1 MRKFIIISLLS
12 AMTLPTLACIWGE
25 RTNPYLF
32 SLYRQT
38 EFRELAQ
45 NTCDNNWQAY
55 LGTSEDYFWFNADE
69 IIKAARQKND
79 GLMVSYVKNL
89 QKYLKCVDVEQS
101 KQYEWNYPSK
111 EDLATQQRDLQAI
124 RTYALGKTKTK
135 LRSQHALLYMRCNM
149 MLGRHQENINY
160 WEQTASQL
168 IETVY
173 KDMMKNIYAGA
184 LYKTGQEEKAGE
196 LFAEMGDYQSLMTQ
210 FYRKR
215 SFQAIRQHYQK
226 NPNSKVLPFLLQDFV
241 NNCQEVIDAN
251 GEDWF
256 DGKLFV
262 RRINEQEAKQMIQFC
277 ETVTREGKTETPIM
291 WKSAQAWLEYL
302 YGQKKQAATHILEAS
317 KLAGTDRMRDCARML
332 MLFITAN
339 QAPDTEAFDDYLAE
353 ELTWLKE
360 KQKQEPD
367 GYFHRAETRLSHQ
380 ALMNHYQNNSDKLIA
395 LMKVTNNYHYSEYID
410 TMQVGLLEKYFVY
423 TNTPATTSLDK
434 FLKANLEK
442 DENTLTDLI
451 GTKYMRL
458 CQWDKA
464 IKWLAYVPATFYN
477 EAGYRMYVL
486 LRKISVEP
494 WITRQWITN
503 KDEDRATES
512 NWTIR
517 ENPKLQFAKEMQ
529 TMEGTMNLLSGN
541 ALYQRCYNLAIY
553 YAQAAF
559 TGDCWWLM
567 RNGKSVTDTVRVN
580 EVDLRAKAKE
590 LLAKACQTTDTA
602 LKEKALFALCYG
614 ELYDSDKLWFT
625 KEWNNDTYEY
635 DRKPNSNTPHYLAF
649 KVLVNYEKQNATRT
663 SQYVSR
669 CDEYI
674 QFRKQYIKP

>member
-25 RTNPYLF
+25 LTNPYLF
-32 SLYRQT
+32 SMYRKT
-38 EFRELAQ
+38 EFKERVEKI
-45 NTCDNNWQAY
+45 CDDNWQAY
-55 LGTSEDYFWFNADE
+55 LGTSKEYFWFNTDD
-69 IIKAARQKND
+69 IIKAAQHKSD

-111 EDLATQQRDLQAI
+111 EEIAAQQRDLQAI
-124 RTYALGKTKTK
+124 RTYALGNTKTK

-173 KDMMKNIYAGA
+173 KDMMQNIYAGA

-215 SFQAIRQHYQK
+215 SFQAIRQHYLK

-251 GEDWF
+251 GGEWF
-256 DGKLFV
+256 NGKLFV
-262 RRINEQEAKQMIQFC
+262 RRITEQEATQMRQFC
-277 ETVTREGKTETPIM
+277 ETVVREGKTETPIM
-291 WKSAQAWLEYL
+291 WKSAKAWLEYL
-302 YGQKKQAATHILEAS
+302 YGHQKQATSDILEAS
-317 KLAGTDRMRDCARML
+317 KLDGTDRMKDCARVL

-339 QAPDTEAFDDYLAE
+339 QASDSEAFDNYLADELAWIKEMEKKE
-353 ELTWLKE
+353 E
-360 KQKQEPD
+360 D
-367 GYFHRAETRLSHQ
+367 GYFYRAKTRLSHQ
-380 ALMNHYQNNSDKLIA
+380 ALMKHYQNNTDKLIA
-395 LMKVTNNYHYSEYID
+395 LMDVTNNYHYSEYID
-410 TMQVGLLEKYFVY
+410 TMRVSQLEKYFAY
-423 TNTPATTSLDK
+423 TNTPAKTNLDK
-434 FLKANLEK
+434 FLKANLKIDEK
-442 DENTLTDLI
+442 AMTDLI
-451 GTKYMRL
+451 GTKYLRL

-464 IKWLAYVPATFYN
+464 IKWLAYVPASFYN

-486 LRKISVEP
+486 LRKVSVEP
-494 WITRQWITN
+494 WITRQWI
-503 KDEDRATES
+503 KDADVDRAETY
-512 NWTIR
+512 NWTVS
-517 ENPKLQFAKEMQ
+517 ENPKLLFAKEMQ
-529 TMEGTMNLLSGN
+529 MMEGTMNVLSGK
-541 ALYQRCYNLAIY
+541 ALCQRCYNLATY
-553 YAQAAF
+553 YAQANF

-567 RNGKSVTDTVRVN
+567 RDGKSVCDTLRVN
-580 EVDLRAKAKE
+580 EVDLRAKTKE
-590 LLAKACQTTDTA
+590 LLQKASQTTDIA
-602 LKEKALFALCYG
+602 LKEKALFALSYA
-614 ELYDSDKLWFT
+614 ELYKEEQRWFT
-625 KEWNNDTYEY
+625 REWNNETYEY
-635 DRKPNSNTPHYLAF
+635 DRKTVSNTQQYSAFAALANF
-649 KVLVNYEKQNATRT
+649 EKQNATHT

-674 QFRKQYIKP
+674 QFRKVFH

>member
-38 EFRELAQ
+38 EFRELASE
-45 NTCDNNWQAY
+45 TCDNNWQAY

-69 IIKAARQKND
+69 IIKAAQKKND
-79 GLMVSYVKNL
+79 ALMVSYVKNL
-89 QKYLKCVDVEQS
+89 QKYLSCVDVEQA
-101 KQYEWNYPSK
+101 KQNEWSYPTK
-111 EDLATQQRDLQAI
+111 EDIDTQQRNLQAV
-124 RTYALGKTKTK
+124 RTYAFNNSKTK

-149 MLGRHQENINY
+149 MLGRHQENISY

-215 SFQAIRQHYQK
+215 SFQAICQHYQK

-251 GEDWF
+251 GEEWF

-262 RRINEQEAKQMIQFC
+262 RKINEQEAKQMIRFC

-302 YGQKKQAATHILEAS
+302 YGQKKQATTDILEAS
-317 KLAGTDRMRDCARML
+317 KFAGTDRMKDCARVL

-339 QAPDTEAFDDYLAE
+339 QAPDTEAFDNYLAE
-353 ELTWLKE
+353 ELAWLKE
-360 KQKQEPD
+360 MQKQEPD

-380 ALMNHYQNNSDKLIA
+380 ALMNHYQNNIDKLIA
-395 LMKVTNNYHYSEYID
+395 MMDVTNNYNYSSYID
-410 TMQVGLLEKYFVY
+410 TMRVSQLEKYFAY
-423 TNTPATTSLDK
+423 TNTPAKTNLDK
-434 FLKANLEK
+434 FLKANIKK
-442 DENTLTDLI
+442 DEQAMTDLI
-451 GTKYMRL
+451 GTKYLRL

-464 IKWLAYVPATFYN
+464 IKWLTYVPASFYN

-494 WITRQWITN
+494 WITRQWI
-503 KDEDRATES
+503 KDSDEAKAREY
-512 NWTIR
+512 NWTVR
-517 ENPKLQFAKEMQ
+517 ENPKLLFAKEMQ
-529 TMEGTMNLLSGN
+529 MMEGTINVLSGK
-541 ALYQRCYNLAIY
+541 ALCQRYYNLATY
-553 YAQAAF
+553 YAQANF

-567 RNGKSVTDTVRVN
+567 RDGKSVGDTLRVN
-580 EVDLRAKAKE
+580 EVDLRAKTKE
-590 LLAKACQTTDTA
+590 LLQKASQTTDFA
-602 LKEKALFALCYG
+602 LKEKALFALSYG
-614 ELYDSDKLWFT
+614 ELYEENQRWFIR
-625 KEWNNDTYEY
+625 EWNNETYEY
-635 DRKPNSNTPHYLAF
+635 DRKTCANASQYLAF
-649 KVLVNYEKQNATRT
+649 ATLANFEKQNATRT
-663 SQYVSR
+663 NKYVSR

-674 QFRKQYIKP
+674 QFRKQFH

>member
-25 RTNPYLF
+25 MTNPYLF
-32 SLYRQT
+32 SMYRKT
-38 EFRELAQ
+38 EFKERVEKI
-45 NTCDNNWQAY
+45 CDDNWQAY
-55 LGTSEDYFWFNADE
+55 LGTSKEYFWFNTDD
-69 IIKAARQKND
+69 IIKAAQHKSD

-89 QKYLKCVDVEQS
+89 QKYLNCVDVERS
-101 KQYEWNYPSK
+101 KLYEWNYPSK

-124 RTYALGKTKTK
+124 RTYALGNTKTK

-160 WEQTASQL
+160 WEQTASQF

-251 GEDWF
+251 GAEWF

-262 RRINEQEAKQMIQFC
+262 RRITEQEAAQMRQFC
-277 ETVTREGKTETPIM
+277 ATVVREGKTETPIM
-291 WKSAQAWLEYL
+291 WKSAKAWLEYL
-302 YGQKKQAATHILEAS
+302 YGHQKQATSDILEAS
-317 KLAGTDRMRDCARML
+317 KLEGTDRMKDCARVL
-332 MLFITAN
+332 MLFITAS
-339 QAPDTEAFDDYLAE
+339 QAPDSEAFDDYLAD
-353 ELTWLKE
+353 ELVWLKE
-360 KQKQEPD
+360 MEEKEED
-367 GYFHRAETRLSHQ
+367 GYFSRAKTRLSHQ
-380 ALMNHYQNNSDKLIA
+380 ALMKHYQNNTDKLIA
-395 LMKVTNNYHYSEYID
+395 MMDVTNNYHYGEYID
-410 TMQVGLLEKYFVY
+410 TMCVSQLEKYFAY
-423 TNTPATTSLDK
+423 TNTPAKSNLDK
-434 FLKANLEK
+434 FLKANIKK
-442 DENTLTDLI
+442 DEPAMTDLI
-451 GTKYMRL
+451 GTKYLRL

-464 IKWLAYVPATFYN
+464 IKWLTYVPASFYN

-494 WITRQWITN
+494 WITRQWI
-503 KDEDRATES
+503 KDSDEAKAREY
-512 NWTIR
+512 NWTVR
-517 ENPKLQFAKEMQ
+517 ENPKLLFAKEMQ
-529 TMEGTMNLLSGN
+529 MMEGTMNVLSGK
-541 ALYQRCYNLAIY
+541 ALYQRCYNLATY
-553 YAQAAF
+553 YAQANF

-567 RNGKSVTDTVRVN
+567 RDGKSVGDTLRVN
-580 EVDLRAKAKE
+580 EVDLRAKTKE
-590 LLAKACQTTDTA
+590 LLQKASQTTDFA
-602 LKEKALFALCYG
+602 LKEKALFALSYG
-614 ELYDSDKLWFT
+614 ELYQEDQRWFI
-625 KEWNNDTYEY
+625 KEWNNETYEY
-635 DRKPNSNTPHYLAF
+635 DTKPCANTPQYRAFAALATF
-649 KVLVNYEKQNATRT
+649 EKQNATPT

-674 QFRKQYIKP
+674 QFRKQFH

>member
-12 AMTLPTLACIWGE
+12 AMTLPTLACIWGD
-25 RTNPYLF
+25 RTNSYLF

-38 EFRELAQ
+38 EFKELA
-45 NTCDNNWQAY
+45 NKTCENNWQAY

-69 IIKAARQKND
+69 IIKAARKKND
-79 GLMVSYVKNL
+79 ALMVSYVQNL
-89 QKYLKCVDVEQS
+89 QKYLSCVDVEQA
-101 KQYEWNYPSK
+101 KQNEWSYPTKK
-111 EDLATQQRDLQAI
+111 EIVTQHRNLQTI

-196 LFAEMGDYQSLMTQ
+196 MFAEMGDYQSLMTQ

-251 GEDWF
+251 GEEWF
-256 DGKLFV
+256 NGKLFV

-277 ETVTREGKTETPIM
+277 ETVTREGKTETPVM

-302 YGQKKQAATHILEAS
+302 YGQKKQATTHILEAS
-317 KLAGTDRMRDCARML
+317 KLAGTDRMKDCARML
-332 MLFITAN
+332 KLFITAT

-360 KQKQEPD
+360 MQKQEAD
-367 GYFHRAETRLSHQ
+367 DYFHRAETRLSHQ
-380 ALMNHYQNNSDKLIA
+380 ALMSHYQNNSDRLIA
-395 LMKVTNNYHYSEYID
+395 LMNVTKNYHYPEYID
-410 TMQVGLLEKYFVY
+410 TMRVSLLEKYLVY
-423 TNTPATTSLDK
+423 TNTPAKTNLDK

-464 IKWLAYVPATFYN
+464 IKWLTYVPASFYN

-486 LRKISVEP
+486 LRKVSVEP
-494 WITRQWITN
+494 WITRQWI
-503 KDEDRATES
+503 KDSDEERANQY
-512 NWTIR
+512 NWTVR
-517 ENPKLQFAKEMQ
+517 ENPKLLFAKEMQ
-529 TMEGTMNLLSGN
+529 MMEGTMNLLSDK

-567 RNGKSVTDTVRVN
+567 RNGKSVGDEVRMN

-590 LLAKACQTTDTA
+590 LLEKASQTTDAT

-614 ELYDSDKLWFT
+614 ELYDNDKLWFT
-625 KEWNNDTYEY
+625 KEWNSDTYEY
-635 DRKPNSNTPHYLAF
+635 DRKPSGNTAQYLAF
-649 KVLVNYEKQNATRT
+649 RALADYEKQNATRT

-674 QFRKQYIKP
+674 QFRKQFH

>member
-25 RTNPYLF
+25 LTNPYLF
-32 SLYRQT
+32 SMYRKT
-38 EFRELAQ
+38 EFKERVEKI
-45 NTCDNNWQAY
+45 CDDNWQAY
-55 LGTSEDYFWFNADE
+55 LGTSKEYFWFNTDD
-69 IIKAARQKND
+69 IIKAAQHKSD

-89 QKYLKCVDVEQS
+89 QKYLNCVDVERS
-101 KQYEWNYPSK
+101 KLYEWNYPSK

-124 RTYALGKTKTK
+124 RTYALGNTKTK

-160 WEQTASQL
+160 WEQTASQF

-251 GEDWF
+251 GAEWF

-262 RRINEQEAKQMIQFC
+262 RRITEQEAAQMRQFC
-277 ETVTREGKTETPIM
+277 ATVVREGKTETPIM
-291 WKSAQAWLEYL
+291 WKSAKAWLEYL
-302 YGQKKQAATHILEAS
+302 YGHQKQATSDILEAS
-317 KLAGTDRMRDCARML
+317 KLEGTDRMKDCARVL
-332 MLFITAN
+332 MLFITAS
-339 QAPDTEAFDDYLAE
+339 QAPDSEAFDDYLAD
-353 ELTWLKE
+353 ELVWLKE
-360 KQKQEPD
+360 MEEKEED
-367 GYFHRAETRLSHQ
+367 GYFSRAKTRLSHQ
-380 ALMNHYQNNSDKLIA
+380 ALMKHYQNNTDKLIA
-395 LMKVTNNYHYSEYID
+395 MMDVTNNYNYSNYID
-410 TMQVGLLEKYFVY
+410 TMRVSLLEKYFAY
-423 TNTPATTSLDK
+423 TNTPAKSNLDK
-434 FLKANLEK
+434 FLKANIKK
-442 DENTLTDLI
+442 DEPAMTDLI
-451 GTKYMRL
+451 GTKYLRL

-464 IKWLAYVPATFYN
+464 IKWLTYVPASFYN

-494 WITRQWITN
+494 WITRQWI
-503 KDEDRATES
+503 KDSDEAKAREY
-512 NWTIR
+512 NWTVR
-517 ENPKLQFAKEMQ
+517 ENPKLLFAKEMQ
-529 TMEGTMNLLSGN
+529 MMEGTMNVLSGK
-541 ALYQRCYNLAIY
+541 ALYQRCYNLATY
-553 YAQAAF
+553 YAQANF

-567 RNGKSVTDTVRVN
+567 RDGKSVGDTLRVN
-580 EVDLRAKAKE
+580 EVDLRAKTKE
-590 LLAKACQTTDTA
+590 LLQKASQTTDFA
-602 LKEKALFALCYG
+602 LKEKALFALSYG
-614 ELYDSDKLWFT
+614 ELYQEDQRWFI
-625 KEWNNDTYEY
+625 KEWNNETYEY
-635 DRKPNSNTPHYLAF
+635 DTKPCANTPQYRAFAALATF
-649 KVLVNYEKQNATRT
+649 EKQNATPT

-674 QFRKQYIKP
+674 QFRKQFH

>member
-25 RTNPYLF
+25 LTNPYLF
-32 SLYRQT
+32 SMYRKT
-38 EFRELAQ
+38 EFKERVEKI
-45 NTCDNNWQAY
+45 CDDNWQAY
-55 LGTSEDYFWFNADE
+55 LGTSKEYFWFNTDD
-69 IIKAARQKND
+69 IIKAAQHKSD

-89 QKYLKCVDVEQS
+89 QKYLKCVNVEQS

-124 RTYALGKTKTK
+124 RTYALGNTKTK

-160 WEQTASQL
+160 WEQTASQF

-173 KDMMKNIYAGA
+173 KDMMQNIYAGA

-215 SFQAIRQHYQK
+215 SFQAIRQHYLK

-251 GEDWF
+251 GSEWF

-262 RRINEQEAKQMIQFC
+262 RRITEQEAAQMRQFC
-277 ETVTREGKTETPIM
+277 ATVVREGKTETPIM
-291 WKSAQAWLEYL
+291 WKSAKAWLEYL
-302 YGQKKQAATHILEAS
+302 YGHQKQATSDILEAS
-317 KLAGTDRMRDCARML
+317 KLEGTDRMKDCARVL
-332 MLFITAN
+332 MLFITAS
-339 QAPDTEAFDDYLAE
+339 QAPDSEAFDDYLAD
-353 ELTWLKE
+353 ELVWLKE
-360 KQKQEPD
+360 MEEKEED
-367 GYFHRAETRLSHQ
+367 GYFSRAKTRLSHQ
-380 ALMNHYQNNSDKLIA
+380 ALMKHYQNNTDKLIA
-395 LMKVTNNYHYSEYID
+395 MMDVTNNYHYGEYID
-410 TMQVGLLEKYFVY
+410 TMCVSQLEKYFAY
-423 TNTPATTSLDK
+423 TNTPAKSNLDK
-434 FLKANLEK
+434 FLKANIKK
-442 DENTLTDLI
+442 DEPAMTDLI
-451 GTKYMRL
+451 GTKYLRL

-464 IKWLAYVPATFYN
+464 IKWLTYVPASFYN

-494 WITRQWITN
+494 WITRQWI
-503 KDEDRATES
+503 KDSDEAKAREY
-512 NWTIR
+512 NWTVR
-517 ENPKLQFAKEMQ
+517 ENPKLLFAKEMQ
-529 TMEGTMNLLSGN
+529 MMEGTMNVLSGK
-541 ALYQRCYNLAIY
+541 ALYQRCYNLATY
-553 YAQAAF
+553 YAQANF

-567 RNGKSVTDTVRVN
+567 RDGKSVGDTLRVN
-580 EVDLRAKAKE
+580 EVDLRAKTKE
-590 LLAKACQTTDTA
+590 LLQKASQTTDFA
-602 LKEKALFALCYG
+602 LKEKALFALSYG
-614 ELYDSDKLWFT
+614 ELYQEDQRWFI
-625 KEWNNDTYEY
+625 KEWNNETYEY
-635 DRKPNSNTPHYLAF
+635 DTKPCANTPQYRAFAALATF
-649 KVLVNYEKQNATRT
+649 EKQNATPT

-674 QFRKQYIKP
+674 QFRKQFH

>member
-25 RTNPYLF
+25 LTNPYLF
-32 SLYRQT
+32 SMYRKT
-38 EFRELAQ
+38 EFKERVEKI
-45 NTCDNNWQAY
+45 CDDNWQAY
-55 LGTSEDYFWFNADE
+55 LGTSKEYFWFNTDD
-69 IIKAARQKND
+69 IIKAAQHKSD

-89 QKYLKCVDVEQS
+89 QKYLNCVDVERS
-101 KQYEWNYPSK
+101 KLYEWNYPSK

-124 RTYALGKTKTK
+124 RTYALGNTKTK

-160 WEQTASQL
+160 WEQTASQF

-251 GEDWF
+251 GAEWF

-262 RRINEQEAKQMIQFC
+262 RRITEQEAAQMRQFC
-277 ETVTREGKTETPIM
+277 ATVVREGKTETPIM
-291 WKSAQAWLEYL
+291 WKSAKAWLEYL
-302 YGQKKQAATHILEAS
+302 YGHQKQATSDILEAS
-317 KLAGTDRMRDCARML
+317 KLEGTDRMKDCARVL
-332 MLFITAN
+332 MLFITAS
-339 QAPDTEAFDDYLAE
+339 QAPDSEAFDDYLAD
-353 ELTWLKE
+353 ELVWLKE
-360 KQKQEPD
+360 MEEKEED
-367 GYFHRAETRLSHQ
+367 GYFSRAKTRLSHQ
-380 ALMNHYQNNSDKLIA
+380 ALMKHYQNNTDKLIA
-395 LMKVTNNYHYSEYID
+395 MMDVTNNYHYGEYID
-410 TMQVGLLEKYFVY
+410 TMCVSQLEKYFAY
-423 TNTPATTSLDK
+423 TNTPAKSNLDK
-434 FLKANLEK
+434 FLKANIKK
-442 DENTLTDLI
+442 DEPAMTDLI
-451 GTKYMRL
+451 GTKYLRL

-464 IKWLAYVPATFYN
+464 IKWLTYVPASFYN

-494 WITRQWITN
+494 WITRQWI
-503 KDEDRATES
+503 KDSDEAKAREY
-512 NWTIR
+512 NWTVR
-517 ENPKLQFAKEMQ
+517 ENPKLLFAKEMQ
-529 TMEGTMNLLSGN
+529 MMEGTMNVLSGK
-541 ALYQRCYNLAIY
+541 ALCQRCYNLATY
-553 YAQAAF
+553 YAQANF

-567 RNGKSVTDTVRVN
+567 RDGKSVGDTLRVN
-580 EVDLRAKAKE
+580 EVDLRAKTKE
-590 LLAKACQTTDTA
+590 LLQKASQTTDFA
-602 LKEKALFALCYG
+602 LKEKALFALSYG
-614 ELYDSDKLWFT
+614 ELYQEDQRWFI
-625 KEWNNDTYEY
+625 KEWNNETYEY
-635 DRKPNSNTPHYLAF
+635 DTKPCANTPQYRAFAALATF
-649 KVLVNYEKQNATRT
+649 EKQNATPT

-674 QFRKQYIKP
+674 QFRKQFH